1 MEKLL
6 WIDMEMTGLKVE
18 REVPIEIA
26 AIVTD
31 IAFQEC
37 ETYHAVIRQPQ
48 SFLDG
53 MDDWN
58 KQHHGAS
65 GLTAS
70 VPNGLDPALVEEQM
84 MTLVSRHFPGI
95 PAVIAGNSIGQDRLF
110 IEKYFPNLAAK
121 LHYRMLDVTSW
132 KIMMNA
138 RFNAKYEKKNTH
150 RALDDIRESIAE
162 LAFYLKYVSPKPLS

>member
-6 WIDMEMTGLKVE
+6 WIDMEMTGLNVDK
-18 REVPIEIA
+18 EVPIELA

-31 IAFQEC
+31 TDLKEL

-48 SFLDG
+48 SVLDA

-58 KQHHGAS
+58 TEHHGAS
-65 GLTAS
+65 GLTAQ
-70 VPNGLDPALVEEQM
+70 VPSGTPIEAVEKAMIQLVDRWFQGE
-84 MTLVSRHFPGI
+84 R
-95 PAVIAGNSIGQDRLF
+95 AVIAGNSIGQDRLF
-110 IEKYFPNLAAK
+110 LNKYFPMLSSK

-138 RFNAKYEKKNTH
+138 RFQLKFEKQNTH
-150 RALDDIRESIAE
+150 RAIDDIRESIAE
-162 LAFYLKYVSPKPLS
+162 MAFYLAHVSKSST